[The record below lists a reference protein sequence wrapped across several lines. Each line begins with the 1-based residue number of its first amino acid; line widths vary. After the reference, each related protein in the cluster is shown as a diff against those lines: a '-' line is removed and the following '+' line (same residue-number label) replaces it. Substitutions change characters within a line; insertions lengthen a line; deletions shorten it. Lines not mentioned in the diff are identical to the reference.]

1 MPASFDAI
9 WHGCGGVAAGSC
21 AETRKGMRMSQAKV
35 LADRIYSGEGI
46 VADALRIAAANTLL
60 VLCAHMVIPLP
71 WTPVPITGQTFGV
84 LLVAVLLGARRGAI
98 TLILYLLEGAAG
110 LPVFQPLGL
119 PGLARFAGPT
129 GGYLFSYPVA
139 AFVTGWLVERS
150 AKIVAGSREGGSRLA
165 GLPLI
170 GALISG
176 EAIIFACG
184 CAWLATFLRMGWSA
198 AWSQG
203 ALPFLPGEIIKMAL
217 IVVAAGGLQMARR
230 EA

>member
-1 MPASFDAI
+1 
-9 WHGCGGVAAGSC
+9 
-21 AETRKGMRMSQAKV
+21 
-35 LADRIYSGEGI
+35 
-46 VADALRIAAANTLL
+46 
-60 VLCAHMVIPLP
+60 LCAHIVIPLP

-129 GGYLFSYPVA
+129 AGYLFSYPFA
-139 AFVTGWLVERS
+139 AFVTGWLVERG
-150 AKIVAGSREGGSRLA
+150 AKIANAREAGSRLA
-165 GLPLI
+165 ALPLV
-170 GALISG
+170 GALLSG

-184 CAWLATFLRMGWSA
+184 CAWLALFMRTGWSVA
-198 AWSQG
+198 LSQG
-203 ALPFLPGEIIKMAL
+203 ALPFIPGEIMKMAL
-217 IVVAAGGLQMARR
+217 IVVAAGGLQLART